1 MYRLFVVAALAVLLP
16 AMAQAQDASLPT
28 YADIAYAP
36 AEPAASKGHLLDL
49 YLPAAAKT
57 PVPVVIWTG
66 GSAWRGD
73 QGKETAGWLV
83 PELTKHGY
91 AVAGVSIR
99 STSQVIFPGQVHDIK
114 AAIRWLRSNAARY
127 GLDGNR
133 IAIIGDSSG
142 GWTTAMAALTGDA
155 PELEGSVGVTGV
167 SSAVQAAIAFY
178 PPSDF
183 LLMDDWAL
191 GSCKTAAAGGG
202 ADCHDN
208 ADSPESQLVGCALQQ
223 CPEKVK
229 RADPARYISEK
240 DPPIMIFHGEADRHV
255 PYVEG
260 MHLYQALNK
269 ACHDAIFISF
279 PKADHGPAIALLTD
293 EKLNQGATIRSTA
306 VAGCTVKNAEFYRPG
321 MATIVDFLDANLKG
335 KIASK

>member
-1 MYRLFVVAALAVLLP
+1 MRFFSIAAAVLVTAAAAAHEAP
-16 AMAQAQDASLPT
+16 VAPTQAN
-28 YADIAYAP
+28 IAYAP
-36 AEPAASKGHLLDL
+36 AEPATSRGHLLDL
-49 YLPAAAKT
+49 YLPASANG

-73 QGKETAGWLV
+73 QGKDSAGWLV
-83 PELTKHGY
+83 PELTKRGY

-99 STSQVIFPGQVHDIK
+99 STSQVIFPGQLHDIK
-114 AAIRWLRSNAARY
+114 AAIRFLRANASKY
-127 GLDGNR
+127 GLDGSR

-142 GWTTAMAALTGDA
+142 GWTTAMAAVTGDV
-155 PELEGSVGVTGV
+155 PDLEGTVGVTGV

-183 LLMDDWAL
+183 LMMDAWAL
-191 GSCKTAAAGGG
+191 GSCKTAAAGNG

-208 ADSPESQLVGCALQQ
+208 AESPESQLVGCALQQ
-223 CPEKVK
+223 CPDKVAL
-229 RADPARYISEK
+229 ADPARYISEK

-269 ACHDAIFISF
+269 ACRDAVFISL
-279 PKADHGPAIALLTD
+279 PKADHGPAHDFLTN
-293 EKLNQGATIRSTA
+293 EKLSEGATIRSTA
-306 VAGCTVKNAEFYRPG
+306 SAGCTVKNPDFYRPTW
-321 MATIVDFLDANLKG
+321 ATITDFLDRYLKR
-335 KIASK
+335 